1 MRKKAITFIS
11 AIFVIAI
18 MLMGFKVINDNGLLN
33 KPTTNDNFNFI
44 AINQILM
51 YVANNGDGSHDPG
64 TDANGFYW
72 PGGINATKS
81 AIFEDGLIW
90 GTKIGR
96 EIRVNGN
103 THRQGLQAGKILPGG
118 IPDIPGDP
126 KYRVYKVR
134 KGW

>member
-18 MLMGFKVINDNGLLN
+18 MLLGFKVISENGLLN
-33 KPTTNDNFNFI
+33 KPTTNDNFNYI

-81 AIFEDGLIW
+81 PYLRTDLSGGL
-90 GTKIGR
+90 KSEER
-96 EIRVNGN
+96 
-103 THRQGLQAGKILPGG
+103 PG
-118 IPDIPGDP
+118 
-126 KYRVYKVR
+126 
-134 KGW
+134 

>member
-51 YVANNGDGSHDPG
+51 YVANNGDGCMTQMSNAYDREGCIAHLAE
-64 TDANGFYW
+64 ANNEYMKSQLW
-72 PGGINATKS
+72 PSLKDEEAKKLEN
-81 AIFEDGLIW
+81 L
-90 GTKIGR
+90 
-96 EIRVNGN
+96 
-103 THRQGLQAGKILPGG
+103 
-118 IPDIPGDP
+118 
-126 KYRVYKVR
+126 
-134 KGW
+134 